1 MTIRLHGKL
10 NNTAKKNAISKRMPT
25 YKFEYQDMNKY
36 HKLVVKTEKLKKDLK
51 RRGIGFN
58 PNATYRQLKDISY
71 IMFLKHGK

>member
-25 YKFEYQDMNKY
+25 YKFENKDLTY
-36 HKLVVKTEKLKKDLK
+36 YYKLVAKTEKLKRDLK

-58 PNATYRQLKDISY
+58 PKATYRQLRSLSFVMY
-71 IMFLKHGK
+71 QRHGI